1 MQSRNFRNSSRNDS
15 PNVGRGNGETNL
27 TKLSRAASLLSLV
40 AALAPGL
47 VHAQVDPTRTVVVV
61 NGEEVKG
68 AEYYRRMEYLD
79 GVGKKVGAT
88 IAEFPPGFLTIEQLI
103 TERLVFQLAKD
114 RGVLPSDLEVTNE
127 LADRIKANP
136 TYLAD
141 LKTTGRTE
149 DDLRYRIRYEL
160 AQFKLATFGVT
171 VTDQEIEKYYKDN
184 PTLFTTP
191 TRYKL
196 SVILVTQD
204 SAKADVDA
212 DLAASK
218 PFGDVAKARSEDL
231 TKANNGEYGTIPITL
246 FNPATRSALESVK
259 IGGVTNWLNTTAN
272 DAAAYIKFKVDDIL
286 PSQLDPLTP
295 ELKRDIRRKRMIE
308 LGSVK
313 NNLESDMIDMR
324 KKAKVDIRQKEFA
337 DAYAKYI
344 QAYLNQNRAK
354 GG

>member
-1 MQSRNFRNSSRNDS
+1 MIKVSQA
-15 PNVGRGNGETNL
+15 VG
-27 TKLSRAASLLSLV
+27 LLALFV
-40 AALAPGL
+40 AAAPALA
-47 VHAQVDPTRTVVVV
+47 HAQVDPTRTVVVV

-114 RGVLPSDLEVTNE
+114 RGVYPSDLEVTND
-127 LADRIKANP
+127 LAERVKANP
-136 TYLAD
+136 TLLTD
-141 LKTTGRTE
+141 LKASGRSEE
-149 DDLRYRIRYEL
+149 DVRYRIRYEL
-160 AQFKLATFGVT
+160 SQFKLATFGVT
-171 VTDQEIEKYYKDN
+171 VTDQEVDKYYKDN

-191 TRYKL
+191 KRYKL

-204 SAKADVDA
+204 SAKALVDT

-218 PFGDVAKARSEDL
+218 PFGEVAKARSEDL
-231 TKANNGEYGTIPITL
+231 TKASNGEYGTIPITL

-272 DAAAYIKFKVDDIL
+272 DAAAFIKFKVDDIL
-286 PSQLDPLTP
+286 PAQLDPLTP

-313 NNLESDMIDMR
+313 NNLEADMIDMR
-324 KKAKVDIRQKEFA
+324 KKAKIDIRQKEFA

-344 QAYLNQNRAK
+344 QAYLNQSRAK